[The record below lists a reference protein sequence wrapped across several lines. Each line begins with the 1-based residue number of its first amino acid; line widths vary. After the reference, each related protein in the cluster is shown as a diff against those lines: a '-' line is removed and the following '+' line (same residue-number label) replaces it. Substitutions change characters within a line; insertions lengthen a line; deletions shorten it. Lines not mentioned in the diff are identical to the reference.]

1 MARQRPRP
9 YRTTYDIG
17 RRRREGPLRLVWV
30 VLAAVVGVVLAFAG
44 IAAVSRAVSASG
56 GSPVPQLPAPAAASS
71 APASPTPTLVAPQ
84 DQVDELT
91 IHNITG
97 SFTDAWL
104 QRNRA
109 KRKAQLGATA
119 TAELA
124 AALMKTSDQNI
135 PRTTKEG
142 AATIDSR
149 VDGLAI
155 VLQELGDHTVLRVT
169 VAQSGTSGS
178 WLVSDVD
185 LGEA

>member
-1 MARQRPRP
+1 MVKQRPRP

-17 RRRREGPLRLVWV
+17 RRRTGHVRLVWV
-30 VLAAVVGVVLAFAG
+30 VLAAVLGVVLAFAG
-44 IAAVSRAVSASG
+44 IAAVSRAVSSPA
-56 GSPVPQLPAPAAASS
+56 GSPAQQPAPATSSS
-71 APASPTPTLVAPQ
+71 APPSPTPTLVAPQ

-91 IHNITG
+91 IQNVAG
-97 SFTDAWL
+97 AFTDAWL
-104 QRNRA
+104 QRNRG

-124 AALMKTSDQNI
+124 AALMKTADQNI
-135 PRTTKEG
+135 PRTRKEG
-142 AATIDSR
+142 PATIDSR

-155 VLQELGDHTVLRVT
+155 VLQGLGDASVLRIT
-169 VAQSGTSGS
+169 VAQTGAAGT